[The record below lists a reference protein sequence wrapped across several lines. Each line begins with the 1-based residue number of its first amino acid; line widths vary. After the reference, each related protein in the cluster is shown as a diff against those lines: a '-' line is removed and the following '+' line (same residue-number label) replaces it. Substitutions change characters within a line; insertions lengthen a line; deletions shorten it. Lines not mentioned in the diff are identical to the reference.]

1 MRRHLIVLVAVV
13 LAAAACD
20 AVPFLPGSDALLV
33 TVEGKGGECPQGMCQ
48 WRMDLFGDG
57 RVRQPDGTT
66 RQADPE
72 ATARV
77 AAAIAAAD
85 WDAILARPFGG
96 ECPTAFDGQ
105 ELTYTFPIA
114 GEPLVVA
121 SCSVQIDPGQEPFAS
136 IDAALFA
143 TGG

>member
-1 MRRHLIVLVAVV
+1 MRRHLALLVG
-13 LAAAACD
+13 LALALAACD
-20 AVPFLPGSDALLV
+20 AAPVLPRSEALLV
-33 TVEGKGGECPQGMCQ
+33 TVEGEGGECPQGICQ

-57 RVRQPDGTT
+57 RVRQADGTQ
-66 RQADPE
+66 RQADPD

-85 WDAILARPFGG
+85 WDAILARPFSG

-105 ELTYTFPIA
+105 ELTYTFPVA
-114 GEPLVVA
+114 GEPVVVA

-136 IDAALFA
+136 IDAVLFA
-143 TGG
+143 AGG